1 MNNFKKGFIK
11 KIIMA
16 IIVLAVFTAFAA
28 VTVYAGSGV
37 NLEISKGMTVS
48 EMLQIVFTALFMAL
62 MGWLEP
68 KIRKYFNRADE
79 EAEKRI
85 KLIENERISMRLQD
99 ARAGLRKSAEAAFS
113 EFMAS
118 LDAERKKDGKLSQ
131 SDIMQVGKNA
141 VESFIKA
148 ESNSTSDLMK
158 GLGMDLYECAEQ
170 EVKEIA
176 SRIWAR
182 FRPANPGEV
191 HPAAN

>member
-1 MNNFKKGFIK
+1 MTNFKKGFIK
-11 KIIMA
+11 CFIPA
-16 IIVLAVFTAFAA
+16 IFVLAVFTVFSA
-28 VTVYAGSGV
+28 VTVYAGGPG
-37 NLEISKGMTVS
+37 LEISKGMTVS
-48 EMLQIVFTALFMAL
+48 EMLQITFTALFMAL

-68 KIRKYFNRADE
+68 KVRKFFSRADE

-113 EFMAS
+113 EFMAG

-176 SRIWAR
+176 SRIWDR
-182 FRPANPGEV
+182 FRPANPGEIR
-191 HPAAN
+191 PAAN